1 MLEQRIQQQFFEG
14 ADLKYQSA
22 EPLAHSVANATQ
34 ALLTTITAGGK
45 VLIVGCGLSA
55 ALAPYLQG
63 LLLGRFERERP
74 ALAALALDPV
84 QAAAQVQ
91 ALAQPGD
98 VLLVMDAG
106 APREAMLAAVAA
118 AHAKD
123 MSVVALSDTAAE
135 AWRDRLT
142 ETDVL
147 VAVPHER
154 AARVMELHLLV
165 LHCLCD
171 ALDLQLLGE
180 QES

>member
-22 EPLAHSVANATQ
+22 EPLAHAVADATQ

-45 VLIVGCGLSA
+45 VLIGGCGFSA
-55 ALAPYLQG
+55 ALAPHLQA

-74 ALAALALDPV
+74 ALAALALDPDN
-84 QAAAQVQ
+84 AAAQVQ

-106 APREAMLAAVAA
+106 EPRAAMLAAAAA

-123 MSVVALSDTAAE
+123 MSVVALSDAAAE